1 MMVVGVVALGAGAF
15 VTTTVAATLI
25 IKRRTSSPVDEEEW
39 VQVDMAE
46 KGLSDGP
53 DVDDV
58 EAYQAKRGEGWKEY
72 IAEEQEKVVF
82 EPGVLAPLFI
92 HDELAAHA
100 SDLYPE
106 TRAPNS
112 PERIF
117 PTSLRWPKPPQT
129 LDAPDHIPS
138 PQRSPALE
146 PAVPLLEEA
155 MTHVPA
161 GSPMMMT
168 SITSGPLAEPEIPS
182 GGIISW
188 PAISSTPDDTD
199 EPVSPSNTLTP
210 VPRVTSTL
218 QLELIPPTPLAL
230 EPLSLPPIISPLSIK
245 TPIIQWGDDASIRPV
260 IDIKT
265 PIDPAGSF
273 RSPSAQS
280 PSEDDLLPPPPV
292 YTRYDTAKSPIDQT
306 FVENVISPLVQT
318 FAAVNVFIID
328 EAALAARV
336 PLPLSIPPTPKP
348 VGLKESL
355 VEDTCSG
362 GDMHGSHDLKSLDSI
377 HSPTTPD
384 SDSDSPISDID
395 SELLSLSSIES
406 SAPNTPIE
414 RREPISPMT
423 DTEDDPV
430 DGPLT
435 CTPDTTEP
443 DDDIRIC
450 EVMNVPDDINEPF
463 APDPPDI
470 AVTPIPL
477 VPGSFDRPLAVSR
490 TPEAAMS
497 VSLLTGDVV
506 QLCRAIL
513 AVSNCAGLVAQF
525 VVGFSVWW
533 SLILVPV

>member
-1 MMVVGVVALGAGAF
+1 MMVVEHP
-15 VTTTVAATLI
+15 
-25 IKRRTSSPVDEEEW
+25 RRST
-39 VQVDMAE
+39 
-46 KGLSDGP
+46 KKN
-53 DVDDV
+53 VDDV

-348 VGLKESL
+348 GTKGISCRGYML
-355 VEDTCSG
+355 G
-362 GDMHGSHDLKSLDSI
+362 I

-463 APDPPDI
+463 APDPPD
-470 AVTPIPL
+470 
-477 VPGSFDRPLAVSR
+477 LAVPHQSLWCPDHSTGRLRFLVRLKQLRVSR
-490 TPEAAMS
+490 
-497 VSLLTGDVV
+497 
-506 QLCRAIL
+506 
-513 AVSNCAGLVAQF
+513 F
-525 VVGFSVWW
+525 
-533 SLILVPV
+533 